1 MHLLV
6 LPVRILVSFNTVLCI
21 LLRFNEAFAG
31 GLDMIEN
38 ATEQAE

>member
-6 LPVRILVSFNTVLCI
+6 LPVRILVGFNTVLCV
-21 LLRFNEAFAG
+21 LLCFNEVFAG

-38 ATEQAE
+38 ATEQA